1 MQGYLSEKES
11 ITYNLVI
18 NEVDNILESV
28 GTEDDLVVAEIIE
41 PKSKVKVK
49 NNDVIINI
57 NGVAHITQTGKNI
70 TLDNISQKDEIENR
84 FEETIKE
91 RIYSLFEEKSKEKV
105 DIFGIGNVLY
115 RKKNSLF
122 NDENYLDKVNLI
134 VNVNL
139 DIVNTGGIKKAW

>member
-1 MQGYLSEKES
+1 M
-11 ITYNLVI
+11 
-18 NEVDNILESV
+18 
-28 GTEDDLVVAEIIE
+28 VAEIIE

>member
-57 NGVAHITQTGKNI
+57 NGVAHITQTGKDI

>member
-1 MQGYLSEKES
+1 M
-11 ITYNLVI
+11 
-18 NEVDNILESV
+18 
-28 GTEDDLVVAEIIE
+28 
-41 PKSKVKVK
+41 
-49 NNDVIINI
+49 
-57 NGVAHITQTGKNI
+57 
-70 TLDNISQKDEIENR
+70 
-84 FEETIKE
+84 
-91 RIYSLFEEKSKEKV
+91 FEEKSKEKV